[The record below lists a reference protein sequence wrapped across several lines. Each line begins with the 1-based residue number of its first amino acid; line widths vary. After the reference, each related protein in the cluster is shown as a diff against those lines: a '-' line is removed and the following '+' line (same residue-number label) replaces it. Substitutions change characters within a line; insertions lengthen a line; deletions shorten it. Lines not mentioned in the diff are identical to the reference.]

1 MPFTPADTLFNKY
14 RVEKYIDRGS
24 FGEVYC
30 VTRLRVRRAIKL
42 MRRDAPGVGSTD
54 CRKAAE
60 RFQFEAE
67 LGARLNHPNIIRV
80 YDLEDQDDMLGLVME
95 YAPGGSLADKLKDG
109 RSLTLPGVVRLGLE
123 ACQGLGAIHKLG
135 AVHRDIKPANLLYG
149 EDGTV
154 KIGDLGLAQ
163 VVDDTSRR
171 SLLGSL
177 AGAHPGTPLYMSP
190 EQENTQGHLLPGS
203 DIFSLGCVLFEA
215 LTGRPY
221 KNHYGERA
229 AGLRESTP
237 AWLDVLIARMLCE
250 QPARTAADDLDEQK
264 RYRSAEQVRKA
275 LEEGWQTAKLAIAA
289 ARQKKVVEEDEKQR
303 LQAENDGL
311 RAELG
316 QERAARLQAE
326 EALGTAQRQI
336 GNLETDLKAQAVAL
350 EAAQSE
356 KQALAAQK
364 EDELEFLHV
373 QLQHEKEAAQSE
385 KQTLAAQKADE
396 IEFLQVQLQQEK
408 EARQNDKQALA
419 QKADEI
425 EFMHVQIQQ
434 QKETRRN
441 EKKGIAQRIKQ
452 FLAQKADEIEF
463 LNVQLQQEKEA
474 RQNEKQAL
482 AQKADEIEFLNVQL
496 QQEKEV
502 RQNDKQTLAQKTAE
516 LQKERADRQQKAAA
530 LQAAEGKNQELLA
543 QIAKLPGAQAGRSE
557 KQNRKSIFAR
567 FWPLGYA
574 LAGFMLVF
582 LLLRPGASPAP
593 SLASTAGV
601 SPSSTPLP
609 LATSTSMSS
618 PTPGPTAT
626 PLPSPAPTLG
636 IGSTWLRSADNMTM
650 LYVPGGTFTMGSAD
664 MTDATPHQVTLS
676 AYWIDQTDVTNAEYA
691 KCVAAGGCAAPSSIS
706 SATRAR
712 YYSNSQ
718 FDNYPVIEVTWDQAK
733 SYCAWAGKASNATV
747 GLPTEAQWELAARG
761 TDGRI
766 YPWGSAAIDKSYANY
781 NQNVGDTTAVCSYP
795 QGNSPYGACD
805 IAGNVWQWVADLYGA
820 YGTSPVSNPGGPPSG
835 TSRVLRGGSWSYY
848 VNGLRSAFRYSN
860 DPAFTVNYIGFRC
873 ARSQ

>member
-1 MPFTPADTLFNKY
+1 MPYNPGDTLFSNKY

-42 MRRDAPGVGSTD
+42 LRRDAPGVGSED
-54 CRKAAE
+54 YLKAAE

-67 LGARLNHPNIIRV
+67 LGAMLNHPNVIRV
-80 YDLEDQDDMLGLVME
+80 YDLEDQDGMLGLVME

-396 IEFLQVQLQQEK
+396 IEFLQ
-408 EARQNDKQALA
+408 
-419 QKADEI
+419 
-425 EFMHVQIQQ
+425 
-434 QKETRRN
+434 
-441 EKKGIAQRIKQ
+441 
-452 FLAQKADEIEF
+452 
-463 LNVQLQQEKEA
+463 VQLQQEKEA